1 MKGATLNDQFK
12 AYKNAKG
19 PNVIQLKTAGLT
31 VYKRKTAMIADT
43 ILYHAGTWKQFT
55 EADQSDSDLE
65 EMIDND
71 VSDTEDEWEDL

>member
-31 VYKRKTAMIADT
+31 VHKKKIAMIADAV
-43 ILYHAGTWKQFT
+43 LYHAGTWEPFT

-65 EMIDND
+65 EMIDTD
-71 VSDTEDEWEDL
+71 